1 MSELSRIDESV
12 RLRLELAQSKE
23 YLTLTDVQLL
33 SGYSPSTIRRRIE
46 QGKLKAFQN
55 VPNGKLLFKKKN
67 VQKWLE
73 NGARAAGVDF
83 NLTKPEIGDA
93 MDMDQELLP
102 KALDVFTKFQAQPK
116 KEKAA
121 KK

>member
-73 NGARAAGVDF
+73 NGAR
-83 NLTKPEIGDA
+83 
-93 MDMDQELLP
+93 
-102 KALDVFTKFQAQPK
+102 
-116 KEKAA
+116 
-121 KK
+121 